1 MEYNH
6 HNINP
11 VKLKINLSQHLN
23 EKIQLKNSHAIR
35 TRLRGLLFLAI
46 GLMQPTHRILLED
59 LGYSRRTITNFTKEA
74 KLEGI
79 LRERGFLFSLT
90 DEGQK
95 IKLELVKDTFMASWY
110 SSVVIKDRIGVS
122 SKRVINAG
130 S

>member
-11 VKLKINLSQHLN
+11 IKLRINLKQHFN
-23 EKIQLKNSHAIR
+23 EKIQLENSHAIR

-46 GLMQPTHRILLED
+46 ALMQPAHRILLED
-59 LGYSRRTITNFTKEA
+59 LGYSRRTITNFTREA
-74 KLEGI
+74 KKEGI

-95 IKLELVKDTFMASWY
+95 IKLELVKDTYMASWY
-110 SSVVIKDRIGVS
+110 SSVVIKDKIGVS
-122 SKRVINAG
+122 SERVINAG